1 MRLTSIRLAPP
12 PPTTRTGF
20 LDHLLSPF
28 LGPSRLPS
36 WLHPTP
42 PPPTTLHEILL
53 TTKALVQHVDQLNV
67 FDMERVRIRL
77 EPSPS
82 GEPNEV
88 ELVLGL
94 REKGRVFLKA
104 GTEFG
109 ANEGGGVSD
118 ILILLVSCT
127 NRRTL
132 LRVFATRSVEAS
144 HSSSTRLLVRRPS
157 RLTR

>member
-1 MRLTSIRLAPP
+1 M
-12 PPTTRTGF
+12 
-20 LDHLLSPF
+20 
-28 LGPSRLPS
+28 
-36 WLHPTP
+36 
-42 PPPTTLHEILL
+42 
-53 TTKALVQHVDQLNV
+53 QHVDQLNV